1 MQYKPL
7 KSALA
12 VVLVLALA
20 APPGR
25 STELESRKVTIAVGG
40 VTSQMD
46 KLPYAVAINRGF
58 FRDEGLDVESV
69 DFQSGAKGLQA
80 MVGGSADVTQGA
92 FEHVPELQAMG
103 VSLISFA
110 LFSRYPGDVLV
121 IAKDKA
127 NQIRTPADL
136 KGRTIGISSPGSAT
150 QAFLGLVLRRA
161 GLDLD
166 CCSYVG
172 VGNGASAVAAMR
184 SGTLDALVNLDP
196 NITELQL
203 AHDVVVMAD
212 SRTGEGT
219 ATYYGGDYIVGSLY
233 AKTEWVNTHPK
244 TVQALAN
251 GIAHAMQWLRTTPID
266 QIVDGMPPEY
276 YQNSREHYRKVVE
289 NNLPS
294 FLWNGIATPAAA
306 ENTVK
311 ALAVLKPELASAPI
325 DLSKTYT
332 NAYMLK
338 AIQKYP

>member
-20 APPGR
+20 APPSR
-25 STELESRKVTIAVGG
+25 SAELESRKVTIAVGG

-69 DFQSGAKGLQA
+69 DFQSGAKG
-80 MVGGSADVTQGA
+80 
-92 FEHVPELQAMG
+92 LQAMG

-166 CCSYVG
+166 CCSYIG